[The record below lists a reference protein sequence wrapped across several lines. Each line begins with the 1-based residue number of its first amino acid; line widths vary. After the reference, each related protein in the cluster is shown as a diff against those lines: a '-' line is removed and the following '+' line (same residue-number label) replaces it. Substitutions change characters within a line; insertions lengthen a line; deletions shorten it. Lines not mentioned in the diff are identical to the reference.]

1 MGQGTGVCEQR
12 DGRPGRDRY
21 GMAGQRWPGRST
33 EGHIRQGSSGRD
45 REGQA
50 GTGMAGQRWPG
61 RGREG
66 HTGQGRSGR
75 DREGQAETNTKEK
88 TETVLWGRNCYGYQS
103 NIFRPAV

>member
-1 MGQGTGVCEQR
+1 MVGRQSEEGKEQVSVR
-12 DGRPGRDRY
+12 R
-21 GMAGQRWPGRST
+21 
-33 EGHIRQGSSGRD
+33 E

-75 DREGQAETNTKEK
+75 DREGQAGTNTKQE
-88 TETVLWGRNCYGYQS
+88 TENALGKKL
-103 NIFRPAV
+103 P